1 MARDF
6 FLNNTHAS
14 IDVNSVSKSISM
26 HFMQHVQAEGQYMEC
41 GPQLNCISCYYVQH
55 QTKPSYKYKTCSN
68 ILQQKLYNCI
78 VCYCL
83 AAAQHVEKR
92 QSYNVKVN
100 PPTNVNSNTTS
111 IRSHF
116 PQIIDKPSPQW
127 LQKNIIYIKSTNSLQ
142 KAVSNTI
149 CSVRVDAS
157 LVHRFKR

>member
-6 FLNNTHAS
+6 FLNNTHAF

-55 QTKPSYKYKTCSN
+55 QSHHTNKKTQIYCSRN
-68 ILQQKLYNCI
+68 YTIALFATVLLLHSMLRKG
-78 VCYCL
+78 
-83 AAAQHVEKR
+83 
-92 QSYNVKVN
+92 SYNVKVN

-116 PQIIDKPSPQW
+116 PQIIDKSSPQW